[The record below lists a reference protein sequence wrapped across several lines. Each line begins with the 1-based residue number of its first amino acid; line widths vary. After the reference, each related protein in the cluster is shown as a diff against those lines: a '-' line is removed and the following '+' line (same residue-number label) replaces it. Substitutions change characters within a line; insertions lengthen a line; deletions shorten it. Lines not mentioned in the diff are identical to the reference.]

1 MTDLEIVGLSRWMP
15 LDLGEPADTYAARL
29 AQDYPRTPHAELVAA
44 GVAGMA
50 ATFRGAAEE
59 AERSGSSVLVAAWI
73 FLHSDED
80 LRPIAHATL
89 QGVRVPVADLHAD
102 GVVELLLEDEDVYGE
117 PEVRP
122 IDTASG
128 PATFLRYRPVL
139 QVDGERE
146 VHERA
151 VAFWLR
157 PDAEMA
163 VLLTAYTTDLVGG
176 AEVADALEQLAEG
189 VSGA

>member
-1 MTDLEIVGLSRWMP
+1 VTDLQIAGLSRWMP
-15 LDLGEPADTYAARL
+15 LDLGADTDTYAAEL
-29 AQDYPRTPHAELVAA
+29 AADYPRTPAAELVAA

-50 ATFRGAAEE
+50 ARFTEAREE
-59 AERSGSSVLVAAWI
+59 ADRSGDSVLVAAWL
-73 FLHSDED
+73 FLHADDD

-89 QGVRVPVADLHAD
+89 QGVRVAAPDLD
-102 GVVELLLEDEDVYGE
+102 VPGVVRLLTADEELYQE

-122 IDTASG
+122 VDTASG

-139 QVDGERE
+139 RDEGERE

-151 VAFWLR
+151 VVLWLR
-157 PDAEMA
+157 PEQDMA
-163 VLLTAYTTDLVGG
+163 VLLSAYTNDLVGG
-176 AEVADALEQLAEG
+176 AEVADALAQLAEG